1 MKQKTNSKQYSYSMD
16 SQKKWHRYP
25 KDEPKRKSQYSE
37 WVRQQNYPAEIA
49 RIIRLE
55 KELRKLGDF
64 PSGNI
69 KKIILYNVNFLN
81 IVSQFQDNGYLK
93 YQPKEMVEIQKL
105 FNVTVEMSGRQDSP
119 NKWNY
124 TKKGEKVTTLNVFYG
139 GVFGLPIKPA
149 SYWLGLPRTQKIGL
163 DYHSRVAAN
172 LSESPVIAKKTLW
185 QTQAI
190 MEAGVKKFTENN
202 SKVLIRCVKKLLA
215 HYNAHFNQ

>member
-1 MKQKTNSKQYSYSMD
+1 MKQKANTKQYYYAMD

-25 KDEPKRKSQYSE
+25 KENQQRKSQYSE

-49 RIIRLE
+49 RIIKLE
-55 KELRKLGDF
+55 KELKKLGDF

-93 YQPKEMVEIQKL
+93 YQPKEMNEVQKL
-105 FNVTVEMSGRQDSP
+105 FNVTVKMSGRQDSP

-149 SYWLGLPRTQKIGL
+149 SYWLSLPRTQKIGL

-172 LSESPVIAKKTLW
+172 LSNSPVIDQKTIW

-190 MEAGVKKFTENN
+190 VEAGVEKFTENN
-202 SKVLIRCVKKLLA
+202 SQVLIRYANKLLNY
-215 HYNAHFNQ
+215 YNTHFN